1 MTETTKRIIEE
12 ILAVPKGKVSC
23 YRDIALRAGVPN
35 GARQVVRVLHTMTL
49 KHKLPWYRIVRAD
62 GTIALEG
69 DGKVEQIKRLRDE
82 GVEVS
87 TKGRVEI
94 DRYRFYRNSSLH

>member
-49 KHKLPWYRIVRAD
+49 KHKLPWYRIVKAD

-69 DGKVEQIKRLRDE
+69 EGKIEQIKRLRSE
-82 GVEVS
+82 GVKVS
-87 TKGRVEI
+87 DDGKVLS
-94 DRYRFYRNSSLH
+94 D